1 MGRMKMG
8 DRRDGRTDSGVRK
21 RIHDDGI
28 DGIVDNCRTQLRV
41 SRRKWIREEDF
52 FIERRGFLDFRAE
65 VVGPK
70 RRKTGIG
77 SSAGRRVGPKREKN
91 LNGPIRKREN

>member
-1 MGRMKMG
+1 MSNTAEGFEKKMDKG
-8 DRRDGRTDSGVRK
+8 GG
-21 RIHDDGI
+21 
-28 DGIVDNCRTQLRV
+28 LL
-41 SRRKWIREEDF
+41 
-52 FIERRGFLDFRAE
+52 IERRGFLDFRAE

-77 SSAGRRVGPKREKN
+77 SSAGRRVGPKREKS